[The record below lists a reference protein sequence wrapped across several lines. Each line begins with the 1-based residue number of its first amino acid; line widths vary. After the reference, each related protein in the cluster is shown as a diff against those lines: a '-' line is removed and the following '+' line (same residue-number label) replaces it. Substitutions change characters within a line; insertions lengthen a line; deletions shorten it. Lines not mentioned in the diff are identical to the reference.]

1 MSVSI
6 QVSSHPQ
13 LRKALQN
20 RLFFFAAAFLFLF
33 TTAMTLAPMA
43 RNHSWQG
50 DLNLKPW
57 IGFAIW
63 LVCYYLAQRMTEG
76 WLSGHDPYLLPG
88 MYLLIGWG
96 NLTIWRLSNHFGL
109 RQSIWLVVGTIIFL
123 VVIRFPQLIELL
135 FRYRYIWLVM
145 CFLLVGVTLLPGIIA
160 GNEQPNL
167 WISIGSLNLQPS
179 EPLKLFLV
187 VYLAAYFSDRLKI
200 NPRSWAFLLPS
211 LSIILISILLLLLQ
225 RDLGTASLILML
237 YTFAVYTITGKKRNI
252 GIALLILI
260 AAAIVG
266 FFTIDVIRLRF
277 EAWINPWRDP
287 TSRSYQIVQSL
298 IAQAAG
304 GFLGSGPGMGAPGL
318 VPVAISDFIYT
329 AILEET
335 GLIGGAALVTILLLI
350 FSRAIWA
357 ARRAESPFA
366 ALLAG
371 GLAML
376 LIFQSLLIIGGNI
389 RLIPLTGVTLPFVS
403 YGGSSL
409 VVCMASMALIVRIS
423 AQSPKSLLSIP
434 IYDSL
439 RTRVLPLVL
448 AAFVAVLV
456 LLPIWSV
463 IQKESLVDRG
473 DNQRKSLSDLYVKRG
488 SIVDRNGQAIDSSS
502 GQSGSYQ
509 RDYLYPNLSAT
520 VGYAHPL
527 YGLAGI
533 ESSFDDTLRGAVGYP
548 YYQLWW
554 NNLLTSQTPP
564 GFDLRLSIDLNFQ
577 KTVDQALNQNP
588 GAGILLNADT
598 GEILAVSSSP
608 GFNPATLDTDWNT
621 LVTDPETPLI
631 NRAINGQYPVGT
643 ATSIFLYAQMLQN
656 NLRVTDMNA
665 STVSY
670 QGKQAACAQTLAE
683 NTTDLKELL
692 INSCPQ
698 VALSIART
706 LGKQNLYQTYSRLG
720 FYQIPT
726 LPLARNE
733 SKDPGEISNLKTAA
747 VGQENLAVT
756 PLQMALAAA
765 TFSAD
770 GLQPTPKIVI
780 ANQTLSGS
788 WQIVSTT
795 TKSTSIYSRTN
806 AQTVQQLTAMDN
818 LPAWGVVGRGQ
829 RGSNKWV
836 TWFIGGTTQ
845 DWNGSPLILV
855 LALEQDNPTLA
866 SDLGRFVLTQAL
878 IQ

>member
-1 MSVSI
+1 MSVSV

-20 RLFFFAAAFLFLF
+20 RLFFFAAAFMFLF
-33 TTAMTLAPMA
+33 TAAMTLAPLA

-50 DLNLKPW
+50 ELNFMPW
-57 IGFAIW
+57 IGFGIW
-63 LVCYYLAQRMTEG
+63 LVSYYAAQRLTEH
-76 WLSGHDPYLLPG
+76 WLSGHDPYLLPC

-96 NLTIWRLSNHFGL
+96 NLTIWRLSTHFGM
-109 RQSIWLVVGTIIFL
+109 RQSLWLLVGTIIFL
-123 VVIRFPQLIELL
+123 SVIRIRMLIELL
-135 FRYRYIWLVM
+135 SRYRYIWLVLG
-145 CFLLVGVTLLPGIIA
+145 FLLVGFTLLPGVLS
-160 GNEQPNL
+160 GTTQPSL

-200 NPRSWAFLLPS
+200 SQRSLAFLLPS

-237 YTFAVYTITGKKRNI
+237 YTFAVYTITGKKRNL

-335 GLIGGAALVTILLLI
+335 GLIGGAALVAILVLI
-350 FSRAIWA
+350 FSRAVWA

-371 GLAML
+371 GLGML
-376 LIFQSLLIIGGNI
+376 LGFQSLLIIGGNI

-409 VVCMASMALIVRIS
+409 VVSMASMALIIRIS

-434 IYDSL
+434 IFDSL

-448 AAFVAVLV
+448 VAFSAVL
-456 LLPIWSV
+456 LMLPIWSV
-463 IQKESLVDRG
+463 INKEALVDRG

-488 SIVDRNGQAIDSSS
+488 SILDRNGELINSTS
-502 GQSGSYQ
+502 GESGSYQ
-509 RDYLYPNLSAT
+509 RNYYYPDLSAT

-533 ESSFDDTLRGAVGYP
+533 ESSFEDSLRGAIGYP
-548 YYQLWW
+548 SYQLWW
-554 NNLLTSQTPP
+554 SNLLTSQTPP
-564 GFDLRLSIDLNFQ
+564 GFDLRLSIDLNIQ
-577 KTVDQALNQNP
+577 KSVDQALKANP
-588 GAGILLNADT
+588 GAGIILNAET

-608 GFNPATLDTDWNT
+608 GFNPSTLDSDWDT
-621 LVTDPETPLI
+621 LVKDPQTPLI
-631 NRAINGQYPVGT
+631 NRAINGQYPAGT
-643 ATSIFLYAQMLQN
+643 TTSLFLYAQMLQN
-656 NLRVTDMNA
+656 NLHVTGMDA

-670 QGKQAACAQTLAE
+670 QGKQAACASALAE
-683 NTTDLKELL
+683 NTTDIGDLL
-692 INSCPQ
+692 VQSCPQ
-698 VALSIART
+698 VGLTIARV
-706 LGKQNLYQTYSRLG
+706 LGKQTLYQTYSRLG
-720 FYQIPT
+720 FYKIPT
-726 LPLARNE
+726 LPLAENE
-733 SKDPGEISNLKTAA
+733 SRDPGEIINIKTAA

-765 TFSAD
+765 PFSAE
-770 GLQPTPKIVI
+770 GLQPTPKIGI
-780 ANQTLSGS
+780 ATQTLNGT
-788 WQIVSTT
+788 WQIVPTT
-795 TKSTSIYSRTN
+795 SKSTSLYTRSN
-806 AQTVQQLTAMDN
+806 ALTIQQLTGMVD
-818 LPAWGVVGRGQ
+818 LPAWGIVGRGQ
-829 RGSNKWV
+829 SGNNRWV
-836 TWFIGGTTQ
+836 TWFIGGTSQ
-845 DWNGSPLILV
+845 DWNGAPLV
-855 LALEQDNPTLA
+855 LVLVLEQDNAPLA